1 MVKGWTLSPLPRDDI
16 HPNQYPRSFLINVEI
31 KIFGENKNT
40 PFGVRGS
47 PQTRQNDN
55 NTIPQRAYARPEN
68 LGNGMSPLN
77 SRTRIL
83 AVIDLV
89 LILPA
94 VLFLAAVGVRAFQPV
109 QLEPAHTAQIIV
121 DWYAGKVWTL
131 WVLLVSLPLL
141 ALVLGCASL
150 AWNRIDPKQ
159 SQTPHW
165 NNATIVIAAEILAAF
180 VILVVVALHILA
192 N

>member
-1 MVKGWTLSPLPRDDI
+1 
-16 HPNQYPRSFLINVEI
+16 
-31 KIFGENKNT
+31 
-40 PFGVRGS
+40 
-47 PQTRQNDN
+47 
-55 NTIPQRAYARPEN
+55 
-68 LGNGMSPLN
+68 MSPLN
-77 SRTRIL
+77 SRTRII

-89 LILPA
+89 LILPGM
-94 VLFLAAVGVRAFQPV
+94 LFLGAVGFRAFQPV
-109 QLEPAHTAQIIV
+109 QFEPAHTAQLIV

-131 WVLLVSLPLL
+131 WVLLVSLPLV

-165 NNATIVIAAEILAAF
+165 NGATIANAAETLVAF
-180 VILVVVALHILA
+180 VILVIVALHILA